1 MVIFAKFRFRPSSWK
16 RQYCTCHEINSIAE
30 GSNQKLISFEMGFQ
44 HRFNVIHL
52 LLSFVKLYSQFNIVW
67 ISQTHSSFE
76 RRYFIFPKL
85 LNIIEAEPSEE
96 FLKSKLLSAYLFEWF
111 VKNSVGILSIKMYLA
126 SLQTFYVQEIFL
138 IITGHYLSE
147 PHAKKWRVPKTKMVN
162 RVFEV

>member
-1 MVIFAKFRFRPSSWK
+1 
-16 RQYCTCHEINSIAE
+16 
-30 GSNQKLISFEMGFQ
+30 MGFQ

-138 IITGHYLSE
+138 IITGHYLKR
-147 PHAKKWRVPKTKMVN
+147 ATCKKVKSSQNKNGKPGLWSLNNFKAMKFTCITMHEYCAVHNENNSK
-162 RVFEV
+162 